1 MRALKLIIRFYYGLF
16 LADFLISLSCVF
28 LLAHLGNEAYKI
40 IGILFWYKVIT
51 IALVFYGALFYKKNE
66 QYYYQSLGVSS
77 IQLLLVT
84 SLIDFSIWLALIII
98 QMNIGI
104 PGYIFNIILGSV
116 LLLHLYLYNKK

>member
-1 MRALKLIIRFYYGLF
+1 MRALKLIIRFYFDLF

-66 QYYYQSLGVSS
+66 IYYYQSLGVSS
-77 IQLLLVT
+77 IQLLIAT
-84 SLIDFSIWLALIII
+84 SLIDFSIWLAFIII